1 MGLFGFGKKKKNREA
16 EAIASQTEDMAKEDA
31 QLDDESQHGDDA
43 AAGERMTGQIPEE
56 TSMTYEGR
64 GEEYGPWDID
74 EDNAPDFDEYMSL
87 GAFYIPFVRGIQLRI
102 KASRADNTLL
112 GATVT
117 IGRSSLELEAFAA
130 PKTLGLWDDV
140 REDLIEGNA
149 NAKEVPGIFG
159 AEIELPVKLDN
170 GKVHTTRIVGV
181 DGPRWMLRGIF
192 SGPAA
197 EDPKSPEAE
206 ILNRFFSD
214 IVVDR
219 GEEPLAPR
227 DLIPMAPPL
236 TPNERRERD
245 AAQQDG
251 KGAQLPGKPEGPF
264 NSDQET
270 ETKTTLSRGPMFSEL
285 R

>member
-31 QLDDESQHGDDA
+31 QLDDESQQGDDA
-43 AAGERMTGQIPEE
+43 AAGERVTGQIPEE
-56 TSMTYEGR
+56 TSMAYEGR

-140 REDLIEGNA
+140 REDLLEGNA

-251 KGAQLPGKPEGPF
+251 EGAQLPGKPEGPF

>member
-1 MGLFGFGKKKKNREA
+1 MGLFGFGRKKKNREA
-16 EAIASQTEDMAKEDA
+16 GAIASQTEDMAKEDA
-31 QLDDESQHGDDA
+31 QLDDESQQGDDA

-117 IGRSSLELEAFAA
+117 IGKSSLELEAFAA

-140 REDLIEGNA
+140 REDLLEGNA
-149 NAKEVPGIFG
+149 NAKEVPGVFG

-245 AAQQDG
+245 AAPQDG
-251 KGAQLPGKPEGPF
+251 EDVQLPDKPQGPF

>member
-1 MGLFGFGKKKKNREA
+1 MGLFGFGRKKKNREA
-16 EAIASQTEDMAKEDA
+16 GAIASQTEDMAKEDA
-31 QLDDESQHGDDA
+31 QLDDESQQGDDA

-117 IGRSSLELEAFAA
+117 IGKSSLELEAFAA

-140 REDLIEGNA
+140 REDLLEGNA
-149 NAKEVPGIFG
+149 NAKEVPGVFG

-192 SGPAA
+192 SGSAA

-251 KGAQLPGKPEGPF
+251 EDAQLPGKPQGPF

>member
-31 QLDDESQHGDDA
+31 QLDDESQQGDGA

-140 REDLIEGNA
+140 REDLLEGNA

-251 KGAQLPGKPEGPF
+251 EGAQLPGKPEGPF

>member
-31 QLDDESQHGDDA
+31 QLDDESQQGDDA

-140 REDLIEGNA
+140 REDLLEGNA

-206 ILNRFFSD
+206 IPNRFFSD

-251 KGAQLPGKPEGPF
+251 EGAQLPGKPEGPF

>member
-31 QLDDESQHGDDA
+31 QLDDESQQGDDA

-140 REDLIEGNA
+140 REDLLEGNA
-149 NAKEVPGIFG
+149 NAK
-159 AEIELPVKLDN
+159 
-170 GKVHTTRIVGV
+170 
-181 DGPRWMLRGIF
+181 
-192 SGPAA
+192 
-197 EDPKSPEAE
+197 
-206 ILNRFFSD
+206 
-214 IVVDR
+214 
-219 GEEPLAPR
+219 
-227 DLIPMAPPL
+227 
-236 TPNERRERD
+236 
-245 AAQQDG
+245 
-251 KGAQLPGKPEGPF
+251 
-264 NSDQET
+264 
-270 ETKTTLSRGPMFSEL
+270 
-285 R
+285 

>member
-16 EAIASQTEDMAKEDA
+16 EAIASQTEDMAKEDT

-140 REDLIEGNA
+140 REDLLEGNA

-251 KGAQLPGKPEGPF
+251 EGAQLPGKPEGPF

>member
-16 EAIASQTEDMAKEDA
+16 EAIASQTEDMAKEDVRI
-31 QLDDESQHGDDA
+31 DDESQQGDDA

-102 KASRADNTLL
+102 KARRADNTLL

-140 REDLIEGNA
+140 REDLLEGNA

-251 KGAQLPGKPEGPF
+251 EGAQLPGKPEGPF

>member
-31 QLDDESQHGDDA
+31 QLDDESQQGDDA

>member
-1 MGLFGFGKKKKNREA
+1 MGLFGFGRKKKNREA
-16 EAIASQTEDMAKEDA
+16 GAIASQTEDMAKEDA
-31 QLDDESQHGDDA
+31 QLDDESQQGDDA

-117 IGRSSLELEAFAA
+117 IGKSSLELEAFAA

-140 REDLIEGNA
+140 REDLLEGNA
-149 NAKEVPGIFG
+149 NAKEVPGVFG

-197 EDPKSPEAE
+197 EDPTSPEAE

-251 KGAQLPGKPEGPF
+251 EDAQLPGTPQGPF

>member
-140 REDLIEGNA
+140 REDLLEGNA

-245 AAQQDG
+245 ATQQDG
-251 KGAQLPGKPEGPF
+251 EGAQLPGKPEGPF

>member
-1 MGLFGFGKKKKNREA
+1 MGLFGFGKKKKNRET

-31 QLDDESQHGDDA
+31 QLDDESQQGDDA

-140 REDLIEGNA
+140 REDLLEGNA

-245 AAQQDG
+245 AAQRDG
-251 KGAQLPGKPEGPF
+251 EGAQLPGKPEGPF

>member
-140 REDLIEGNA
+140 REDLLEGNA

>member
-16 EAIASQTEDMAKEDA
+16 GAIASQTEDMAKEDA
-31 QLDDESQHGDDA
+31 QLDDESQQGDDA

-117 IGRSSLELEAFAA
+117 IGKSSLELEAFAA

-140 REDLIEGNA
+140 REDLFEGNA
-149 NAKEVPGIFG
+149 NAKEVPGVFG

-251 KGAQLPGKPEGPF
+251 EDAQLPGKPQGPF

>member
-31 QLDDESQHGDDA
+31 QIDDESQQGDDA
-43 AAGERMTGQIPEE
+43 AAGGRMTGQIPEE
-56 TSMTYEGR
+56 TSMAYEGR
-64 GEEYGPWDID
+64 GEEYGPWDIE

-140 REDLIEGNA
+140 REDLLEGNA

-197 EDPKSPEAE
+197 DDPQSPEAE

-245 AAQQDG
+245 AAQQG
-251 KGAQLPGKPEGPF
+251 GEGAQLPGKPEGPF

>member
-1 MGLFGFGKKKKNREA
+1 MGLFGFGRKKKNREA

-31 QLDDESQHGDDA
+31 QLDDESQQGDDA

-117 IGRSSLELEAFAA
+117 IGKSSLELEAFAA

-140 REDLIEGNA
+140 REDLLEGNA
-149 NAKEVPGIFG
+149 NAKEVPGVFG

-251 KGAQLPGKPEGPF
+251 EDVQLPDKPQGPF

>member
-1 MGLFGFGKKKKNREA
+1 MGLFGFGKKKKNREG

-31 QLDDESQHGDDA
+31 QLDDESQQGDDA

-74 EDNAPDFDEYMSL
+74 EDNAPDFDAYMSL

-140 REDLIEGNA
+140 REDLLEGNA

-251 KGAQLPGKPEGPF
+251 EGAQLPGKPEGPF